1 MTQSIEEIILSDPH
15 MIEIVPGEEWDFP
28 EIDYSKLKPQSV
40 ENAKR
45 IVETIIKTSISFPY
59 LVDNFANHFERN
71 IWETELQDLYR
82 LVRRDFQ

>member
-45 IVETIIKTSISFPY
+45 IVETIIKTSISFPTSPKPLSTTIIVPSSKY
-59 LVDNFANHFERN
+59 PTPCVDS
-71 IWETELQDLYR
+71 LPL
-82 LVRRDFQ
+82 